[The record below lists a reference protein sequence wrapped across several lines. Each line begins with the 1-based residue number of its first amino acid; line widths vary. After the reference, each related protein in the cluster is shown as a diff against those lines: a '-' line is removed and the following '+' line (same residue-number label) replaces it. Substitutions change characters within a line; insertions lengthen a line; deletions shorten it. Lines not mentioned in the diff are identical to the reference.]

1 VGFLAS
7 LGMTVHSFYAA
18 RAGRRGD
25 SMTREIHVG
34 TLALILSFAPFAF
47 SQTKSAATPSAGVDW
62 KALDHKW
69 LDSERTGDLDYLEK
83 FFADSYVLVLANGQ
97 TYTKK
102 EWLGILRGPDRP
114 TLLVLDP
121 ENIQVHVFGNV
132 AILTDHTT
140 IKGHDRKGNSM
151 DGEYNVF
158 RVVIKKDGNWLATGV
173 VMNPDLSK
181 K

>member
-1 VGFLAS
+1 MRQICVGA
-7 LGMTVHSFYAA
+7 
-18 RAGRRGD
+18 
-25 SMTREIHVG
+25 
-34 TLALILSFAPFAF
+34 LALALSFAPPAF
-47 SQTKSAATPSAGVDW
+47 GQTKSAEASDSEMDW
-62 KALDHKW
+62 GALDHKW

-102 EWLGILRGPDRP
+102 EWLGILRGPNRP
-114 TLLVLDP
+114 TLLTLDP
-121 ENIQVHVFGNV
+121 KNIEVHVFGNV

-140 IKGHDRKGNSM
+140 IKGHDSRGNSM
-151 DGEYNVF
+151 DGEFNVF
-158 RVVIKKDGNWLATGV
+158 RVVIKQDGEWRATGV

>member
-1 VGFLAS
+1 
-7 LGMTVHSFYAA
+7 M
-18 RAGRRGD
+18 RQ
-25 SMTREIHVG
+25 IHVG
-34 TLALILSFAPFAF
+34 VLALILACAPSSFGQEKGAAG
-47 SQTKSAATPSAGVDW
+47 SSASVDW

-83 FFADSYVLVLANGQ
+83 FFADSYILVLANGQ
-97 TYTKK
+97 TYAKK
-102 EWLGILRGPDRP
+102 EWLGILRGSDRP
-114 TLLVLDP
+114 TLLTLDP

-140 IKGHDRKGNSM
+140 IKGHDSKGNSM

-158 RVVIKKDGNWLATGV
+158 RVVIKQNGNWLATGV
-173 VMNPDLSK
+173 VMNPDLTK

>member
-1 VGFLAS
+1 MRQICVGALAFL
-7 LGMTVHSFYAA
+7 
-18 RAGRRGD
+18 
-25 SMTREIHVG
+25 
-34 TLALILSFAPFAF
+34 LSFAPPAF
-47 SQTKSAATPSAGVDW
+47 GQTKSAAAPIVAVDW

-97 TYTKK
+97 SYTKK

-121 ENIQVHVFGNV
+121 ENIHVHVFGNV
-132 AILTDHTT
+132 AILTDNTT
-140 IKGHDRKGNSM
+140 IKGHDSKGNSL
-151 DGEYNVF
+151 DGEFNVF
-158 RVVIKKDGNWLATGV
+158 RVVIKQNGSWRATGV

>member
-1 VGFLAS
+1 
-7 LGMTVHSFYAA
+7 M
-18 RAGRRGD
+18 RK
-25 SMTREIHVG
+25 IHFVA
-34 TLALILSFAPFAF
+34 LMLILSFSPLAF
-47 SQTKSAATPSAGVDW
+47 GQTKSSTDPDSGVDW

-121 ENIQVHVFGNV
+121 ENLQVHIFGNV
-132 AILTDHTT
+132 VILTDHTT
-140 IKGHDRKGNSM
+140 IKGHDSKGNSL
-151 DGEYNVF
+151 DGEFNVF
-158 RVVIKKDGNWLATGV
+158 RVVIKQNGSWRATGV